1 MNGTILSLAL
11 RGLLGRRRTLVIAAM
26 PVLVIVIAVL
36 VSVVGQG
43 SSGYA
48 LVGGLGF
55 TVVLPLVALICANS
69 VLGPEIEDGSIV
81 YLLATPVSRYAVGVS
96 KYVAAVL
103 ATWLLG
109 AVPLLV
115 TGLIL
120 DPGRPARAVGWLVAG
135 LVAGTGYA
143 ALFLA
148 LGAWVRYAVVLG
160 LLFTVFWEG
169 MLGGLLRGV
178 RWVTI
183 RSWGQEVGSSVSSM
197 VPSPGLGLT
206 YAVVASV
213 VLLAVALWLTG
224 DRLRSFSMS
233 GGE

>member
-1 MNGTILSLAL
+1 MNSTILSLAL

-26 PVLVIVIAVL
+26 PVLLIAIAVL
-36 VSVVGQG
+36 VSVFGRG
-43 SSGYA
+43 SSGYG

-81 YLLATPVSRYAVGVS
+81 YLLATPVSRYVVGFS
-96 KYVAAVL
+96 KYVAAVM
-103 ATWLLG
+103 ATWLMG

-120 DPGRPARAVGWLVAG
+120 DPGRPLRAFAWLVAG
-135 LVAGTGYA
+135 VVAGAGYA

-183 RSWGQEVGSSVSSM
+183 RSWGEEIGASVSPL
-197 VPSPGLGLT
+197 VPSPGLGLP
-206 YAVVASV
+206 YAVGASV
-213 VLLAVALWLTG
+213 VLLVVALWLTG
-224 DRLRSFSMS
+224 DRLRSFSMT